1 MFRNCGSLILA
12 IGKRKRSNREIIA
25 GSCYQGTSNT
35 KSMDVDV
42 ASSSSSIS
50 SSESE
55 AGIFTNDEGREG
67 INNNNAIHIVLCFY
81 KMWYVYLGDDE
92 QSDWVGNACGAGG
105 VTDDDAEPMKIDC
118 QRLLSVSLQNNV
130 LTEGRGPGRMP
141 LWTRKVFLFFYYYY
155 LYY

>member
-1 MFRNCGSLILA
+1 
-12 IGKRKRSNREIIA
+12 
-25 GSCYQGTSNT
+25 
-35 KSMDVDV
+35 MDVDV

-67 INNNNAIHIVLCFY
+67 KNNKVNLYLNYKLLVLINGN
-81 KMWYVYLGDDE
+81 KYLGDDE

-105 VTDDDAEPMKIDC
+105 ITDDDAEPMKIDC
-118 QRLLSVSLQNNV
+118 QKLLSVSLQNNI

-141 LWTRKVFLFFYYYY
+141 LWTRKV
-155 LYY
+155 